1 MRNSTVCAAIVAL
14 LLGTGTASAHHA
26 FASDFDE
33 NKPVTLEGTI
43 TKVQWTSPHVMTY
56 IDVKDSTGKVTNWK
70 VELGSPT
77 QLTKAGWTKDKLK
90 VGEKLSFQGWQAK
103 NGTNFANA
111 QEVTMA
117 NGQKLTAASSHANM
131 KREGVATSGSKT
143 PKPESNEKSTAPKST
158 APKNTEP
165 KSPAPKY

>member
-1 MRNSTVCAAIVAL
+1 MQSRFVVAL
-14 LLGTGTASAHHA
+14 VAAGALFQIHLAAHHS
-26 FASDFDE
+26 FAAEFDQ

-56 IDVKDSTGKVTNWK
+56 IDVKDNSGKVTNWK
-70 VELGSPT
+70 VELGSPA
-77 QLTKAGWTKDKLK
+77 QLAKAGWTKDKLK
-90 VGEKLSFQGWQAK
+90 VGQMMSLEGWQAK

-111 QEVTMA
+111 EEVTM
-117 NGQKLTAASSHANM
+117 NGQKLTAASSYDNI

-158 APKNTEP
+158 APK
-165 KSPAPKY
+165 Y